1 MGPLGCAS
9 RVPSGHGARV
19 ETLAHRGKL
28 PKWWDTA
35 RRGDTLGPLVRH
47 QVPSSSTA
55 GLPAEPP
62 CDKLARSA
70 AQSANPYADACFAF
84 HASRAACCCFLLSFF
99 RWSSQM
105 KPNRGP
111 FDRFRQPA
119 TRHRISSLRPAVLLR
134 AAGDP
139 RLCAHLRREKRLSL
153 GRHRSLPVATQRAS
167 PPRRPSAPAPS
178 RTSHHR
184 APALA
189 AQELPPVPLG

>member
-134 AAGDP
+134 AAGAAP
-139 RLCAHLRREKRLSL
+139 FLFASRRAATASARRSMKTANRSFLGEWGITRLYIPA
-153 GRHRSLPVATQRAS
+153 AS
-167 PPRRPSAPAPS
+167 S
-178 RTSHHR
+178 
-184 APALA
+184 
-189 AQELPPVPLG
+189 E